1 MEIFAMPL
9 SSLKNKFFKCI
20 FKDWV
25 VLCIANLVPI
35 LKTYKECVGEKV
47 LFKNNINI
55 VRGSSTNAQCLL

>member
-1 MEIFAMPL
+1 MPM

-25 VLCIANLVPI
+25 VLCVANLVPI
-35 LKTYKECVGEKV
+35 LKTFKECVGEKL

-55 VRGSSTNAQCLL
+55 AKGSSKNAKCLL

>member
-1 MEIFAMPL
+1 MPM

-35 LKTYKECVGEKV
+35 LKTFKECVGEKV

-55 VRGSSTNAQCLL
+55 AKGSSKNAKCLF